1 MSSDWQPPRTPLFGI
16 ALIPPPPAGEEG
28 EAEDISPSVPPAS
41 CHPAVS
47 NRAEPQPEP
56 HISRAES
63 GGWTA
68 VAVSKSVPAVIAA
81 ASETDADLWPEKWL
95 HPAERRALARFA
107 PHQRRQALA
116 LLTAAR
122 RALVEALSLPEPAAA
137 TADLSPLL
145 DGVQSL
151 RLSGWTLQRVPAPPG
166 LQVVAAAPGAGWSYT
181 LLPPEDRSGAG

>member
-16 ALIPPPPAGEEG
+16 ALIPPPSVGEEG
-28 EAEDISPSVPPAS
+28 EAEEIPPSVPPAS
-41 CHPAVS
+41 CQPAVS
-47 NRAEPQPEP
+47 NRVEPPPEP
-56 HISRAES
+56 HVSRAES

-68 VAVSKSVPAVIAA
+68 VAVSQSVPAVIAA

-122 RALVEALSLPEPAAA
+122 RALVEALSVPEPATAS
-137 TADLSPLL
+137 ADLSPLL

-151 RLSGWTLQRVPAPPG
+151 RFGDWTLQRVPAPRG
-166 LQVVAAAPGAGWSYT
+166 LQVVAAAPGAGWSYF
-181 LLPPEDRSGAG
+181 LLQPPAEGGH

>member
-28 EAEDISPSVPPAS
+28 EAGYRPAS
-41 CHPAVS
+41 ALPARYQSAVS
-47 NRAEPQPEP
+47 NGTGPPPEP
-56 HISRAES
+56 YVSRAES

-68 VAVSKSVPAVIAA
+68 VAVSQSVPAVIAA

-122 RALVEALSLPEPAAA
+122 RALVEALSVPEPATAS
-137 TADLSPLL
+137 ADLSPLL

-151 RLSGWTLQRVPAPPG
+151 RLGDWTLQRVPAPRG
-166 LQVVAAAPGAGWSYT
+166 LQVVAAAPGAGWSYF
-181 LLPPEDRSGAG
+181 LLQPPAEGGH